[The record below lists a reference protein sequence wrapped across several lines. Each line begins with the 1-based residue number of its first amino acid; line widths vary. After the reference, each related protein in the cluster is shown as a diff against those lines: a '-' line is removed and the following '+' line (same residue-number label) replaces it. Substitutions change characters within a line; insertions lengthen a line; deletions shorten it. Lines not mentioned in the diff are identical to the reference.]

1 MRHRSSARPSPALEF
16 AVASLATW
24 RLAHLLAEEDGPLE
38 VVVRLREGAG
48 ETWVGE
54 LMDCFFCLS
63 VWVAA
68 PLALLVT
75 RRKRDLPTLWLGIS
89 GAACI
94 LEQATGPRP
103 SPDPAA
109 AVPRKPPSASPVDR

>member
-1 MRHRSSARPSPALEF
+1 MGDRSSARPSAALEF
-16 AVASLATW
+16 AVASFATW

-48 ETWVGE
+48 ETWLGE
-54 LMDCFFCLS
+54 LMDCFYCLS
-63 VWVAA
+63 VWIAA
-68 PLALLVT
+68 PFALLVS

-94 LEQATGPRP
+94 LEQATSARP
-103 SPDPAA
+103 SPDPTAA
-109 AVPRKPPSASPVDR
+109 APQKLSAVPVDH